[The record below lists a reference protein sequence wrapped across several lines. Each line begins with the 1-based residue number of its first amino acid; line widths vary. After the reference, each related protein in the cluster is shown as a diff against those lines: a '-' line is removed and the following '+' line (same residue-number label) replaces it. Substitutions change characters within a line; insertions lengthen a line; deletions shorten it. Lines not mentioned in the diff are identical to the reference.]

1 MEKLLPV
8 DIALQPGVDVGRTL
22 GHLRGVAGDDG
33 LAIPGEGN
41 GYRRI
46 LSSRSEGYRFL
57 GYSKRHSGKS

>member
-1 MEKLLPV
+1 MGKLLPV

-22 GHLRGVAGDDG
+22 GPLGGVASDDG

-46 LSSRSEGYRFL
+46 HSSRSEGYRFL
-57 GYSKRHSGKS
+57 VFNGL